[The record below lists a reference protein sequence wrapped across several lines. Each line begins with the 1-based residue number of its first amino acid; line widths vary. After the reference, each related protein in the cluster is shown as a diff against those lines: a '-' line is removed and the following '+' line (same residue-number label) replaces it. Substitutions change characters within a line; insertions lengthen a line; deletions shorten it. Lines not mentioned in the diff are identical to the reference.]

1 MTDCS
6 IPDALTLSEE
16 PVVDISVPIRVTEWG
31 RAVLFCT
38 LATALP
44 YIVSGGREMSEGLAT
59 V

>member
-6 IPDALTLSEE
+6 IPDALTLREE

-44 YIVSGGREMSEGLAT
+44 YIVSSDREMSEVLAT